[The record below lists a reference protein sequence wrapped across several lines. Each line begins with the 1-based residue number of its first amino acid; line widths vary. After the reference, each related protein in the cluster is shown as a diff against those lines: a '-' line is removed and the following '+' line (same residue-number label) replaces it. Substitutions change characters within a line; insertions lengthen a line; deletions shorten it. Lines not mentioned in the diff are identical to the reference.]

1 MLSQAVF
8 AHTHTHTGEALKH
21 KFIHSQDKRSVTQ
34 RYLLQTDSILI
45 GEGQGLNGVT
55 NQSIRH
61 IHHTTLLPGLS
72 SKLLCLAHF

>member
-8 AHTHTHTGEALKH
+8 AHTHAGEALKH